1 MYIYVYIYAYK
12 HVCVS
17 KPTRAT
23 ESFLAR
29 GTPYPQYTGNWVIAH
44 TWTSHGTNVNKSWP
58 TTNARMWAPPV
69 YLNRRQQVAHT
80 IHSWHHNT
88 HMRHG
93 AHMNESSHIYEW
105 VRTHVWI
112 SHMTNMRVLVTHIN
126 LNCRQQ
132 VAHTTRTSH
141 HTHTSHGAH
150 MNETCPTYEWVRTQL
165 WISHTARMRVRVT
178 HINTNCRQQVAHTT
192 RTTHHNTQII
202 HGAHTNETRHTWNE
216 SWRTNHESWHA
227 CACELHW

>member
-1 MYIYVYIYAYK
+1 VYTYAYIYI
-12 HVCVS
+12 CVS
-17 KPTRAT
+17 IPTWAT
-23 ESFLAR
+23 GSLLAR
-29 GTPYPQYTGNWVIAH
+29 GTRNPQYTRNWIVAH
-44 TWTSHGTNVNKSWP
+44 IWTSHATNTNESWR
-58 TTNARMWAPPV
+58 TTDARVWAPPV

-80 IHSWHHNT
+80 IHSLHHNT

-93 AHMNESSHIYEW
+93 AHMNESPHIYEW
-105 VRTHVWI
+105 VRTHLWI
-112 SHMTNMRVLVTHIN
+112 SHMTHMRVRVTLIH

-132 VAHTTRTSH
+132 VAHTTRTTH

-150 MNETCPTYEWVRTQL
+150 MNETCHTYEWGRTQL

-192 RTTHHNTQII
+192 RTTQHNTQIS
-202 HGAHTNETRHTWNE
+202 HGAHQTSHDTHENE

-227 CACELHW
+227 CACELHR